1 MAYIINKT
9 DGSLLT
15 EIVDTAIDQIAT
27 DLTLI
32 GKNVSGYGEY
42 INENFV
48 RLLENF
54 AAETAPNNP
63 LTGQIWFDTAE
74 NRLKVYDGGSF
85 RIGSGPLVSGSQ
97 PTNLSQGDLWIDSV
111 ENQLYF
117 FDGIDLVLAG
127 PIYKDSQGLSG
138 HKVESILDTNGA
150 LRLVVKMYV
159 GGTLL
164 GIYSGTSTTYT
175 PAAAIPGFSG
185 DISPGFNQSSLPG
198 LKFNVTASK
207 ADSLVDALGNST
219 TPSNFMRTD
228 ENTSTTGNVSILNE
242 NALSLGLSQN
252 IDITAN
258 DFVSIWRNNALLANF
273 RLQIRNNAGYFDA
286 IVVSSAT
293 KKVGIWNPNPAYSL
307 DVTGDVRVSGDLL
320 VNGSTTSIST
330 QNLTI
335 QDHQIQ
341 LALNDDSSVSD
352 SYANQGGIVLRG
364 TTDHS
369 LLWDQSTTSWISTEN
384 FDIREASSGPRAY
397 RINGV
402 GVLEYTGSIYRL
414 TASVTS
420 APGITSLSTLVNL
433 TVDNLLLDNNRI
445 SSVNANGDI
454 ELEPNGTGNV
464 VLVGNPKITGLAD
477 PTSLTDAVN
486 VQYMEDYVR
495 ARNICLSM
503 DITGLNDTQIADVL
517 EKIAPVAYYELN
529 TEARI
534 HCTTQTVSYSNI
546 ILSTSTSPVTT
557 GDFVKSYIS
566 VDNSAAPGPTPNE
579 AVLQDFDVNPI
590 NLGNAT
596 ISVTRVNK
604 LFRIVTDSTTVGW
617 QFITNYV

>member
-54 AAETAPNNP
+54 ASETQPNNP
-63 LTGQIWFDTAE
+63 IAGQIWFDTAE

-117 FDGIDLVLAG
+117 YDGIDLVLAG
-127 PIYKDSQGLSG
+127 PIYKESQGICG
-138 HKVESILDTNGA
+138 HVVDSILDTSGA
-150 LRLVVKMYV
+150 SRLIVKMYV
-159 GGTLL
+159 GGTLI
-164 GIYSGTSTTYT
+164 GIFSGTSSTYT
-175 PAAAIPGFSG
+175 PASSIPGFSG

-198 LKFNVTASK
+198 MKFNVTATK
-207 ADSLVDALGNST
+207 ADALIDVLGNST

-228 ENTSTTGNVSILNE
+228 ENTSTIGTISVLNE
-242 NALSLGLSQN
+242 NPLSLGLSQN
-252 IDITAN
+252 VDILVN
-258 DFVSIWRNNALLANF
+258 DFASVWRNNALLANF
-273 RLQIRNNAGYFDA
+273 RLQTRNNQGYSDA
-286 IVVSSAT
+286 ITITAAT
-293 KKVGIWNPNPAYSL
+293 KKVGIWNSSPAYSL
-307 DVTGDVRVSGDLL
+307 DVTGDMRVTGNLL

-330 QNLTI
+330 QNLTV
-335 QDHQIQ
+335 QDHQIE

-352 SYANQGGIVLRG
+352 SYANQGGIILRG
-364 TTDHS
+364 TTSHS
-369 LLWDQSTTSWISTEN
+369 LLWDQPTTAWVSSEN
-384 FDIREASSGPRAY
+384 FDIRETNSGARSY

-402 GVLEYTGSIYRL
+402 SVLEYTGSIYRL

-420 APGITSLSTLVNL
+420 APGITSLSTLTSL
-433 TVDNLLLDNNRI
+433 TVDNLFLNNNRI
-445 SSVNANGDI
+445 SSQNTNGDI
-454 ELEPNGTGNV
+454 EIEPDGTGNV
-464 VLVGNPKITGLAD
+464 VLLGSPKITGLGN
-477 PTSLTDAVN
+477 PTSATDAVN
-486 VQYMEDYVR
+486 QQSMEDYVR

-503 DITGLNDTQIADVL
+503 DITSLNDTQIADVL

-534 HCTTQTVSYSNI
+534 HCTSQVVSYSNVT
-546 ILSTSTSPVTT
+546 LTTSTAPVTT
-557 GDFVKSYIS
+557 GDFVKSYVT
-566 VDNSAAPGPTPNE
+566 VDNSSAPGPTPNE
-579 AVLQDFDVNPI
+579 AVLQDFDVNAI

-596 ISVTRVNK
+596 VSVTRVNK
-604 LFRIVTDSTTVGW
+604 LFRIVTDSTTTSW
-617 QFITNYV
+617 QFITNFV